1 MVADTPSTRLP
12 YNSPKAYVKNILVR
26 QTGILWHKC
35 EWPRYAR
42 FQHSGLRR
50 KTRASPC
57 GPLVSREKMRLRRC
71 LAPFL
76 GSGVDGPPWGSP
88 VRILHVTP
96 SFYPAWAY
104 GGIPRC
110 AYELCRSLVGL
121 GESVT
126 VWTTDACDA
135 TQRLGEPETTV
146 DGIFVRRFRNLHNG
160 LAYHRQLY
168 LPLGILKAPW
178 HDLAE
183 FDVVH
188 IHSHRHLLE
197 ALVGAA
203 AAQRGIPYVFTGNGT
218 VPPIERYV
226 LVKRVLDLL
235 GADAIL
241 EHAAACVAVSEAEI
255 PHYRA
260 VGVAASRIRV
270 IPNGVRLDEFAALPP
285 RGSFRRAYGL
295 GDGPLLVFVGKI
307 TPRKGVD
314 VLLRALAR
322 LPRDV
327 QLVVAG
333 NFMMPEQPIR
343 AIVEELH
350 LHERVRFPGLL
361 LGDDRNAAYVDADV
375 VAYPSTDE
383 IFGLVA
389 AEALM
394 CQTPVVVCD
403 DSGCGEVVRAAAG
416 GRLVPYG
423 DAGALAVA
431 LQALLNDR
439 AERARCALS
448 GRRYVEEHLGWER
461 IAADTRALYREVA
474 GGAAS
479 G

>member
-1 MVADTPSTRLP
+1 
-12 YNSPKAYVKNILVR
+12 
-26 QTGILWHKC
+26 
-35 EWPRYAR
+35 
-42 FQHSGLRR
+42 
-50 KTRASPC
+50 
-57 GPLVSREKMRLRRC
+57 
-71 LAPFL
+71 
-76 GSGVDGPPWGSP
+76 
-88 VRILHVTP
+88 VRILHVAP

-110 AYELCRSLVGL
+110 AYELCRVLVANGD
-121 GESVT
+121 SVT

-135 TQRLGEPETTV
+135 QHRLREPETTI

-160 LAYHRQLY
+160 LAYNRQLY

-178 HDLAE
+178 HDLLE
-183 FDVVH
+183 FDIVH

-203 AAQRGIPYVFTGNGT
+203 AAQRRIPYVFTGNGT

-226 LVKRVLDLL
+226 LIKRILDLL
-235 GADAIL
+235 GADAVL
-241 EHAAACVAVSEAEI
+241 EHAAACVAVSNAEI
-255 PHYRA
+255 PDYCNA
-260 VGVAASRIRV
+260 GVDERRIRV
-270 IPNGVRLDEFAALPP
+270 IPNGIRLDEFAVLPP

-322 LPRDV
+322 LPDDV

-350 LHERVRFPGLL
+350 LGDRVRFPGIL
-361 LGDDRNAAYVDADV
+361 LGDVRNAAYVDADV

-394 CQTPVVVCD
+394 CGTPVVVCD
-403 DSGCGEVVRAAAG
+403 DSGCGEVVRAAGG
-416 GRLVPYG
+416 GRQVPYG
-423 DAGALAVA
+423 DAVALAAA
-431 LQALLNDR
+431 LQGLLDDP
-439 AERARCALS
+439 AERRRCAES
-448 GRRYVEEHLGWER
+448 GRQWVEQHLSWDR
-461 IAADTRALYREVA
+461 IAEATRALYREVV
-474 GGAAS
+474 S
-479 G
+479 E

>member
-1 MVADTPSTRLP
+1 
-12 YNSPKAYVKNILVR
+12 
-26 QTGILWHKC
+26 
-35 EWPRYAR
+35 
-42 FQHSGLRR
+42 
-50 KTRASPC
+50 
-57 GPLVSREKMRLRRC
+57 
-71 LAPFL
+71 
-76 GSGVDGPPWGSP
+76 
-88 VRILHVTP
+88 VRILHVAP

-126 VWTTDACDA
+126 VWTTDAFDA
-135 TQRLGEPETTV
+135 GQRLREVETTV

-178 HDLAE
+178 HDLIE

-188 IHSHRHLLE
+188 VHSHRHLLE

-203 AAQRGIPYVFTGNGT
+203 AARRGIPYVFTGNGT
-218 VPPIERYV
+218 VPAIERYV

-235 GADAIL
+235 GADAVL
-241 EHAAACVAVSEAEI
+241 EHAAACVAVSEAEV

-260 VGVAASRIRV
+260 VGVDASRIRV
-270 IPNGVRLDEFAALPP
+270 IPNGIRLDEFAALPP

-322 LPRDV
+322 LPAAV
-327 QLVVAG
+327 QLVVTG

-361 LGDDRNAAYVDADV
+361 VGDDRNAAYIDADV

-394 CQTPVVVCD
+394 CETPVVVCD

-423 DAGALAVA
+423 DAGALATA
-431 LQALLNDR
+431 LQGLLDDR
-439 AERARCALS
+439 AERERCAAS
-448 GRRYVEEHLGWER
+448 GRRYVEQHLGWDR
-461 IAADTRALYREVA
+461 IAEETRALYREVVSERHA
-474 GGAAS
+474 RTAQGR
-479 G
+479 

>member
-1 MVADTPSTRLP
+1 
-12 YNSPKAYVKNILVR
+12 
-26 QTGILWHKC
+26 
-35 EWPRYAR
+35 
-42 FQHSGLRR
+42 
-50 KTRASPC
+50 
-57 GPLVSREKMRLRRC
+57 MR
-71 LAPFL
+71 
-76 GSGVDGPPWGSP
+76 V
-88 VRILHVTP
+88 LHVSP

-110 AYELCRSLVGL
+110 AYELCRALVGL

-126 VWTTDACDA
+126 VWTTDAFDA
-135 TQRLGEPETTV
+135 ERRLHEREAVV

-168 LPLGILKAPW
+168 LPLGILQAPW

-203 AAQRGIPYVFTGNGT
+203 ALRRQIPYVFTGNGT
-218 VPPIERYV
+218 VPAIERYV
-226 LVKRVLDLL
+226 LVKRGLDLL

-241 EHAAACVAVSEAEI
+241 EHAAACIAVSEAEI
-255 PHYRA
+255 PQYEA
-260 VGVAASRIRV
+260 VGVERGRVRV
-270 IPNGVRLDEFAALPP
+270 IPNGVRLDEFARLPP
-285 RGSFRRAYGL
+285 RGAFRRVWGIGEA
-295 GDGPLLVFVGKI
+295 PLIVFVGKI

-314 VLLRALAR
+314 VLLRALAQ
-322 LPRDV
+322 LPASV
-327 QLVVAG
+327 QLVIAG

-343 AIVEELH
+343 AIVEQLH
-350 LHERVRFPGLL
+350 LHDRVRFPGLL

-394 CQTPVVVCD
+394 CETPVVVCD
-403 DSGCGEVVRAAAG
+403 DSGCGELVRAAGG

-423 DAGALAVA
+423 DAGALAAA
-431 LQALLNDR
+431 LRTLLDDA
-439 AERARCALS
+439 AERRRCATE
-448 GRRYVEEHLGWER
+448 GRRWVEQHLGWTE
-461 IAADTRALYREVA
+461 IAEQTRAVYRDVA
-474 GGAAS
+474 HA
-479 G
+479 

>member
-1 MVADTPSTRLP
+1 MA
-12 YNSPKAYVKNILVR
+12 
-26 QTGILWHKC
+26 
-35 EWPRYAR
+35 
-42 FQHSGLRR
+42 
-50 KTRASPC
+50 
-57 GPLVSREKMRLRRC
+57 
-71 LAPFL
+71 
-76 GSGVDGPPWGSP
+76 
-88 VRILHVTP
+88 
-96 SFYPAWAY
+96 
-104 GGIPRC
+104 
-110 AYELCRSLVGL
+110 L

-135 TQRLGEPETTV
+135 EQRLREPETTV

-178 HDLAE
+178 QDLRE
-183 FDVVH
+183 FDIVH

-203 AAQRGIPYVFTGNGT
+203 AAKRRIPYVFTGNGT

-226 LVKRVLDLL
+226 LVKRVLDLV
-235 GADAIL
+235 GADAVL
-241 EHAAACVAVSEAEI
+241 EHAAACVAVSRGRDPALSRRRRR
-255 PHYRA
+255 RA
-260 VGVAASRIRV
+260 QRIRV
-270 IPNGVRLDEFAALPP
+270 IPNGIRLDEFAVLPP

-295 GDGPLLVFVGKI
+295 GDGPLIVFVGKI

-322 LPRDV
+322 LPADV

-350 LHERVRFPGLL
+350 LRERVRFPGLL

-403 DSGCGEVVRAAAG
+403 DSGCGEVVRAAGG

-423 DAGALAVA
+423 DAGRAGRRAARPARFARRSARRCAARGRQLRRAAPELGSHCGRHACALSR
-431 LQALLNDR
+431 R
-439 AERARCALS
+439 AERESDLIHAAALS
-448 GRRYVEEHLGWER
+448 
-461 IAADTRALYREVA
+461 A
-474 GGAAS
+474 GAEQSRCRHASSCSSSPGTGATTCCAAS
-479 G
+479 PACRA

>member
-1 MVADTPSTRLP
+1 M
-12 YNSPKAYVKNILVR
+12 
-26 QTGILWHKC
+26 
-35 EWPRYAR
+35 
-42 FQHSGLRR
+42 
-50 KTRASPC
+50 
-57 GPLVSREKMRLRRC
+57 
-71 LAPFL
+71 
-76 GSGVDGPPWGSP
+76 
-88 VRILHVTP
+88 RILHVAP

-110 AYELCRSLVGL
+110 AYELCRVLVAM

-135 TQRLGEPETTV
+135 EHRLREPETTV
-146 DGIFVRRFRNLHNG
+146 DGIFIRRFRNLHNG

-168 LPLGILKAPW
+168 LPLGIVKAPW
-178 HDLAE
+178 NDLRE
-183 FDVVH
+183 FDIVH

-203 AAQRGIPYVFTGNGT
+203 ALKRRIPYVFTGNGT

-226 LVKRVLDLL
+226 LVKRVLDLV
-235 GADAIL
+235 GADAVL
-241 EHAAACVAVSEAEI
+241 EHAAACIAVSEAEI

-260 VGVAASRIRV
+260 AGVEAQRVRV
-270 IPNGVRLDEFAALPP
+270 IPNGIRLDEFTILPP

-295 GDGPLLVFVGKI
+295 GDGPLIVFVGKI

-314 VLLRALAR
+314 VLLRALAQ
-322 LPRDV
+322 LPPDV
-327 QLVVAG
+327 KLVVAG

-350 LHERVRFPGLL
+350 LRDRVRFPGLL

-403 DSGCGEVVRAAAG
+403 DSGCGEVVRAAG
-416 GRLVPYG
+416 GGQVVPYG
-423 DAGALAVA
+423 DPAALANA
-431 LQALLNDR
+431 LRALLASPD
-439 AERARCALS
+439 ERMRCAVR
-448 GRRYVEEHLGWER
+448 GRHYVEQYLSWNR
-461 IAADTRALYREVA
+461 IAEDTRGLYREVLA
-474 GGAAS
+474 GRRG
-479 G
+479 

>member
-1 MVADTPSTRLP
+1 M
-12 YNSPKAYVKNILVR
+12 
-26 QTGILWHKC
+26 
-35 EWPRYAR
+35 
-42 FQHSGLRR
+42 
-50 KTRASPC
+50 
-57 GPLVSREKMRLRRC
+57 
-71 LAPFL
+71 
-76 GSGVDGPPWGSP
+76 
-88 VRILHVTP
+88 RILHVAP

-110 AYELCRSLVGL
+110 AYELCRVLVANGD
-121 GESVT
+121 SVT

-135 TQRLGEPETTV
+135 QHRLREPETTI

-168 LPLGILKAPW
+168 LPLGIIKAPW
-178 HDLAE
+178 HDLLE
-183 FDVVH
+183 FDIVH

-203 AAQRGIPYVFTGNGT
+203 ATQRRIPYVFTGNGT

-226 LVKRVLDLL
+226 LVKRILDLL
-235 GADAIL
+235 GADAVL
-241 EHAAACVAVSEAEI
+241 EHAAACVAVSNAEI
-255 PHYRA
+255 PDYCNA
-260 VGVAASRIRV
+260 GVDERRIRV
-270 IPNGVRLDEFAALPP
+270 IPNGIRLDEFADLPP

-322 LPRDV
+322 LPDDV

-350 LHERVRFPGLL
+350 LGDRVRFPGLL
-361 LGDDRNAAYVDADV
+361 LGDVRNAAYVDADV

-394 CQTPVVVCD
+394 CGTPVVVCD
-403 DSGCGEVVRAAAG
+403 DSGCGEVVRAAGG
-416 GRLVPYG
+416 GRQVPYG
-423 DAGALAVA
+423 DAERLTEA
-431 LQALLNDR
+431 LQALLDDP
-439 AERARCALS
+439 AERQRCAES
-448 GRRYVEEHLGWER
+448 GRQWVAQHLSWDR
-461 IAADTRALYREVA
+461 IAEATRALYREVV
-474 GGAAS
+474 S
-479 G
+479 D